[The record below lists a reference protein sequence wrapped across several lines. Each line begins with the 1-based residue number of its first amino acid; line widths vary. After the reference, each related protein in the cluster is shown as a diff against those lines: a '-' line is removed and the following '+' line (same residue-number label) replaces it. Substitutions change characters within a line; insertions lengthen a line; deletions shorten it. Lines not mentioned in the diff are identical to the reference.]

1 MQALRPEAQ
10 QGTREHPAYE
20 GAPSRTGGQSP
31 EPGATMEGLGPA
43 RASRRMMALRRADV
57 CHMRGAAGPC
67 AAAQATLCKAMA
79 GHRQLVLQ
87 LGGSADGPRL
97 REERRRR
104 SAEAREL
111 SCGLRCALLA
121 GLRQAP
127 VGTGERR
134 ELERMWVLFLSALE
148 LLLQDLRR
156 AHHLCQLF
164 PLQGHGAALLRTG
177 MGNRRGGGPAQ
188 PLPAPCLEEE
198 MEQVRAMLA
207 EMESGANIPLWT
219 VEATQA
225 AGTGSTTAGSGQG
238 GPHAGPFC
246 RVL

>member
-1 MQALRPEAQ
+1 RS
-10 QGTREHPAYE
+10 H
-20 GAPSRTGGQSP
+20 
-31 EPGATMEGLGPA
+31 
-43 RASRRMMALRRADV
+43 
-57 CHMRGAAGPC
+57 GPC
-67 AAAQATLCKAMA
+67 AAPLAAMGVMGACIGHLSCGKEGAAPAPLHPHRGWRGAQAHPAQPPCPA
-79 GHRQLVLQ
+79 
-87 LGGSADGPRL
+87 
-97 REERRRR
+97 
-104 SAEAREL
+104 
-111 SCGLRCALLA
+111 GLRCALLA

-225 AGTGSTTAGSGQG
+225 AGTGSTTAGAATPLHPPVSQRM
-238 GPHAGPFC
+238 GPCVPSARASDAPTC
-246 RVL
+246 